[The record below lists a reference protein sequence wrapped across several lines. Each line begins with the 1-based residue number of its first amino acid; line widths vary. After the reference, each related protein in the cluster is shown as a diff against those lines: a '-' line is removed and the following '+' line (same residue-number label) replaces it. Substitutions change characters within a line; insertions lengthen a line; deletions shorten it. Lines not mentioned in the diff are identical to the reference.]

1 MSRKLEENIFPNIRR
16 QVHAVVN
23 HDGAILAVQGQVA
36 GPVFQRQVILE
47 RLEAPDALAFQDQMQ
62 TALDEQA
69 IFQLLDLQLV
79 LQGVADLDDLIVRI
93 NVQLLDR
100 QAALQTNV
108 LRFQKAQIYGQR
120 HKALV

>member
-1 MSRKLEENIFPNIRR
+1 
-16 QVHAVVN
+16 
-23 HDGAILAVQGQVA
+23 
-36 GPVFQRQVILE
+36 LE